1 MVKKL
6 VAHRSNSKCKK
17 YWQIRFRL
25 ETGARTPAPSSR
37 TRHTFAVDVTMVRRH
52 LSTYT
57 GPGPGVPAT
66 CAETPQVSYNLLEK
80 LQPGSEWGRSKS
92 MSISSTRRLSSSS
105 SSSTSI
111 HSFSLPPSCFPRN
124 YGPPDSSSTIPFD
137 PTARSSASPRPS
149 PLAVRRR
156 PPTISH
162 VLFPLP
168 LPYCPHGSL
177 LHLFQILAAALCE
190 KKSLLFLA

>member
-1 MVKKL
+1 MALKGCSNFQWHIGDEL
-6 VAHRSNSKCKK
+6 HFSVAYRE
-17 YWQIRFRL
+17 F
-25 ETGARTPAPSSR
+25 TP
-37 TRHTFAVDVTMVRRH
+37 
-52 LSTYT
+52 
-57 GPGPGVPAT
+57 
-66 CAETPQVSYNLLEK
+66 
-80 LQPGSEWGRSKS
+80 
-92 MSISSTRRLSSSS
+92 SS

-168 LPYCPHGSL
+168 LPYCPLRSL
-177 LHLFQILAAALCE
+177 LHLFQILAAALCG
-190 KKSLLFLA
+190 KKILIVPGLRQCRRDPVLESGRRQGWEELE

>member
-80 LQPGSEWGRSKS
+80 LQPGSEWGVGDAANPCPSVPPGAS
-92 MSISSTRRLSSSS
+92 LLLLRRLPR
-105 SSSTSI
+105 ST
-111 HSFSLPPSCFPRN
+111 
-124 YGPPDSSSTIPFD
+124 PF
-137 PTARSSASPRPS
+137 PS
-149 PLAVRRR
+149 PLPAFHATTGPRTLLPRFHLTPRHAPQPVLGPR
-156 PPTISH
+156 P
-162 VLFPLP
+162 
-168 LPYCPHGSL
+168 
-177 LHLFQILAAALCE
+177 
-190 KKSLLFLA
+190 